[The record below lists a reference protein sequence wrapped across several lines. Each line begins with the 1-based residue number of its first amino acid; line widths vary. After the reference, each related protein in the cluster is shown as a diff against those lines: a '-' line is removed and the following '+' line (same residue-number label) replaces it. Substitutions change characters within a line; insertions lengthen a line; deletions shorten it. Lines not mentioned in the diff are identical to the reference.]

1 VKVLVVEDEQGLRE
15 GLARGLEAEGFVVQ
29 SAANGVDGLWMAQE
43 FDPAVVVLDIMLPGL
58 SGYEVCRRL
67 RQSGSHVPILMLTAK
82 DGEYDEADALDLGA
96 DDFLSKPFSYVVLLA
111 HLRAL
116 LRRAPSDRAP
126 ELRVGDLRLDPATRR
141 CFRGSQEVALTPR
154 EFALAELLARRQGQV
169 VSRQDIVEQ
178 VWNADVGMDSNVV
191 DVYIGYLRRK
201 PEGTPLSG
209 VEWQS
214 AMYAEGLSP
223 EVRLKALTIEG
234 RLPFVIEASGSET
247 HLTTGFDPEPRARRV
262 FAFPR
267 PETLARVL
275 RDAEADPDSPT
286 WRAKVN
292 RMPALI
298 TTGLRPAQ
306 IEAVT
311 GIERSL
317 AEQRFDRSLVQMATG
332 AGKTFTAVTSSYRL
346 LKHGGFR
353 RVLFLVDRNNLGDQT
368 LREFQNYATPDD
380 GRRFTELYNVDKLTG
395 AGMVGSSHV
404 VISTIQRVYAAL
416 RGQQVADVDDPNVD
430 DFTPDAPVEVVYN
443 AQMPPEA
450 FDLVI
455 VDEAHRSIYGV
466 WRGVLE
472 YFDAH
477 VVGLTATPV
486 KQTFGFF
493 QQNLVSEYTY
503 AQSVADNVNVDFDVY
518 RIQTQITDRGS
529 TVDAGTI
536 LPVRDRRTRRER
548 YETLDDDL
556 SYTATQL
563 DRAVTSRSQIRLVLE
578 TFRDRLFTEIFPGRS
593 TVPKTLIFAKDDNH
607 AEEVLTLAREV
618 FGKGNDFAAKIT
630 YSFRDPKS
638 LLQQFRT
645 SPSLRIAVTVDMI
658 ATGTD
663 VKPLE
668 CVFFLRDVRSASYF
682 EQMKGRGA
690 RTISNADF
698 QSVTPDAET
707 KTRFVLI
714 DAIGVTEHDYVDARP
729 LERAKGISLKKLL
742 DKAASLT
749 LTEDQTATL
758 ASRLAKLELQ
768 LTPAERTEL
777 DTVAGSPLKDVVRQ
791 LVAAVDSDVQLQAIA
806 NAPVV
811 DGVVDAA
818 AAVQRLLDAAV
829 RPLAANPALRQRILE
844 LRASHD
850 QLIDEVSVDIL
861 LDAHGLIDVERARS
875 VVESWRAYLAEHRDE
890 ITALQVLYSQ
900 PRSARVS
907 FVELR
912 ELAERIQR
920 PPYNW
925 TPDLIWNAYAAIEV
939 DKVRHADRHTVT
951 DLVSLVRFA
960 LGTDDELVS
969 YASKVEERYAG
980 WLAQQAQAGASF
992 TEQQRWW
999 LDRIADVIA
1008 TSAGVAAD
1016 DLDNAPFTE
1025 RGGVDGALRDLGAG
1039 AATYL
1044 EQLNAELTA

>member
-1 VKVLVVEDEQGLRE
+1 MADRFSSVDDVQLAAEQR
-15 GLARGLEAEGFVVQ
+15 ARALI
-29 SAANGVDGLWMAQE
+29 D
-43 FDPAVVVLDIMLPGL
+43 
-58 SGYEVCRRL
+58 
-67 RQSGSHVPILMLTAK
+67 RQL
-82 DGEYDEADALDLGA
+82 ADAGWHVQDRKDLNLFAGPGVTVRETIMKPGHGRA
-96 DDFLSKPFSYVVLLA
+96 DYLLYVDQ
-111 HLRAL
+111 RA
-116 LRRAPSDRAP
+116 
-126 ELRVGDLRLDPATRR
+126 VGVIEA
-141 CFRGSQEVALTPR
+141 
-154 EFALAELLARRQGQV
+154 
-169 VSRQDIVEQ
+169 
-178 VWNADVGMDSNVV
+178 
-191 DVYIGYLRRK
+191 K

-247 HLTTGFDPEPRARRV
+247 HLTNGFDPEPRARRV

-275 RDAEADPDSPT
+275 RDAEADPESPT

-477 VVGLTATPV
+477 IVGLTATPV
-486 KQTFGFF
+486 KQTWFF

-503 AQSVADNVNVDFDVY
+503 AESVADNVNVDFDVY
-518 RIQTQITDRGS
+518 RIQTQITDQGS

-536 LPVRDRRTRRER
+536 VPVRDRRTRRER

-630 YSFRDPKS
+630 YSARDPKS

-658 ATGTD
+658 ATGTN

-714 DAIGVTEHDYVDARP
+714 DAIGVTEHGYVDACP
-729 LERAKGISLKKLL
+729 LERAKGVSLKKLL

-758 ASRLAKLELQ
+758 AARLAKLELQ

-791 LVAAVDSDVQLQAIA
+791 LVAAVDSDVQAQAIA
-806 NAPVV
+806 TAPVL

-818 AAVQRLLDAAV
+818 AAVQQLLDAAV

-850 QLIDEVSVDIL
+850 QLIDEVSVDVL
-861 LDAHGLIDVERARS
+861 LDAHGVIDVERARF
-875 VVESWRAYLAEHRDE
+875 VVESWRGYLDEHRDE

-939 DKVRHADRHTVT
+939 DNVRHADRHTVT

-960 LGTDDELVS
+960 LGTDHELIP

-980 WLAQQAQAGASF
+980 WLA
-992 TEQQRWW
+992 
-999 LDRIADVIA
+999 
-1008 TSAGVAAD
+1008 
-1016 DLDNAPFTE
+1016 
-1025 RGGVDGALRDLGAG
+1025 
-1039 AATYL
+1039 
-1044 EQLNAELTA
+1044 

>member
-1 VKVLVVEDEQGLRE
+1 V
-15 GLARGLEAEGFVVQ
+15 
-29 SAANGVDGLWMAQE
+29 
-43 FDPAVVVLDIMLPGL
+43 ILPG
-58 SGYEVCRRL
+58 
-67 RQSGSHVPILMLTAK
+67 
-82 DGEYDEADALDLGA
+82 
-96 DDFLSKPFSYVVLLA
+96 
-111 HLRAL
+111 
-116 LRRAPSDRAP
+116 DRAADVSERP
-126 ELRVGDLRLDPATRR
+126 SQAARLDRFPGVEGGQLAAEQRARVLIDGQLTGAGWSVQDRKDLNL
-141 CFRGSQEVALTPR
+141 FAGQGVAVR
-154 EFALAELLARRQGQV
+154 ETIMKPGHGRADYLLYVDQRA
-169 VSRQDIVEQ
+169 
-178 VWNADVGMDSNVV
+178 VGV
-191 DVYIGYLRRK
+191 IEAK

-214 AMYAEGLSP
+214 AMYAEGLPP
-223 EVRLKALTIEG
+223 EVRLKSLTVDG
-234 RLPFVIEASGSET
+234 RLPFVLEASGSET
-247 HLTTGFDPEPRARRV
+247 HLTNGFDPEARARRV

-267 PETLARVL
+267 PETLARML
-275 RDAEADPDSPT
+275 RDAEADPTAPT
-286 WRAKVN
+286 WRAKVS
-292 RMPALI
+292 RMPPLV

-306 IEAVT
+306 IDAVN

-416 RGQQVADVDDPNVD
+416 RGQQVADVDDPGID
-430 DFTPDAPVEVVYN
+430 DYTPDAPVEVIYN

-477 VVGLTATPV
+477 IVGLTATPV

-518 RIQTQITDRGS
+518 RIQTQITDQGS

-536 LPVRDRRTRRER
+536 VPVRDRRTRRER
-548 YETLDDDL
+548 YEALDDDL

-563 DRAVTSRSQIRLVLE
+563 DRAVTSRAQIRLVLE

-630 YSFRDPKS
+630 YSARDPKG

-698 QSVTPDAET
+698 QSVTPDAAT
-707 KTRFVLI
+707 KTRFVLV
-714 DAIGVTEHDYVDARP
+714 DAIGVTEHDYVDASP
-729 LERAKGISLKKLL
+729 LERAKGVSLKKLL
-742 DKAASLT
+742 DRAASLT
-749 LTEDQTATL
+749 LTEDETATL

-768 LTPAERTEL
+768 LTPAEREEL
-777 DTVAGSPLKDVVRQ
+777 DTVAGSPLKDVVRE
-791 LVAAVDSDVQLQAIA
+791 LVAAVDPDVQSQAIA
-806 NAPVV
+806 QAPLV
-811 DGVVDAA
+811 DGVVDAQ
-818 AAVQRLLDAAV
+818 AAVQRLLDDAV
-829 RPLAANPALRQRILE
+829 RPLAANPSLRQRILE

-850 QLIDEVSVDIL
+850 QVIDEVSVDVL
-861 LDAHGLIDVERARS
+861 LDARGVVDVERAKS
-875 VVESWRAYLAEHRDE
+875 VVTSWRAYLDEHRDE
-890 ITALQVLYSQ
+890 ITALHVLYSQ

-907 FVELR
+907 FAELR
-912 ELAERIQR
+912 ELAERIHR

-925 TPDLIWNAYAAIEV
+925 TPDLIWSAYAAIEA

-960 LGTDDELVS
+960 LGTDDELVP

-980 WLAQQAQAGASF
+980 WLAQQAQAGAAF
-992 TEQQRWW
+992 TERQRWW

-1008 TSAGVAAD
+1008 TSAGVTPD

-1025 RGGVDGALRDLGAG
+1025 RGGVDGAVRDLGSE
-1039 AATYL
+1039 AARYL